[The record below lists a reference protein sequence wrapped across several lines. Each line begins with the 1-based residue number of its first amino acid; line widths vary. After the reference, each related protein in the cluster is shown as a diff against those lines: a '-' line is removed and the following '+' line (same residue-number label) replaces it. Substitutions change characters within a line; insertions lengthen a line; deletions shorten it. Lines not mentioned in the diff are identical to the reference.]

1 MLLLGLALVRYLG
14 LNYTRRPAPFGAAGA
29 SFAMMALLAM
39 QFVLPIVN
47 HYFIEPPQKLA
58 EVAGLNLTPQD
69 RLVIYGQPRPSL
81 VFYAR
86 RKAILVPLNEEQNI
100 TQYLTHPGRTMIL
113 LPQSLRSK
121 LPAETAEYS
130 VILQR
135 YGYILLS
142 SEAMIRTPPP
152 SEPPDAP

>member
-1 MLLLGLALVRYLG
+1 
-14 LNYTRRPAPFGAAGA
+14 
-29 SFAMMALLAM
+29 
-39 QFVLPIVN
+39 
-47 HYFIEPPQKLA
+47 
-58 EVAGLNLTPQD
+58 LNLTPQD

-100 TQYLTHPGRTMIL
+100 AQYLTHPGRTMIL

-121 LPAETAEYS
+121 LPAETADYPI
-130 VILQR
+130 ILQR

-142 SEAMIRTPPP
+142 SESMIRVPPP
-152 SEPPDAP
+152 TEPPDTPLRIPGH

>member
-1 MLLLGLALVRYLG
+1 
-14 LNYTRRPAPFGAAGA
+14 
-29 SFAMMALLAM
+29 MMALVAS
-39 QFVLPIVN
+39 QFTLPIVN

-58 EVAGLNLTPQD
+58 EVAGMNLGPQD
-69 RLVIYGQPRPSL
+69 RLIVYGQPRPSL

-86 RKAILVPLNEEQNI
+86 RKAIMVPLNEEQNI
-100 TQYLTHPGRTMIL
+100 VQYLTQPGQTMIL

-121 LPAETAEYS
+121 LPVETAEYP

-142 SEAMIRTPPP
+142 SQSMVHLPPP
-152 SEPPDAP
+152 SEPPDTPPVRIPGH